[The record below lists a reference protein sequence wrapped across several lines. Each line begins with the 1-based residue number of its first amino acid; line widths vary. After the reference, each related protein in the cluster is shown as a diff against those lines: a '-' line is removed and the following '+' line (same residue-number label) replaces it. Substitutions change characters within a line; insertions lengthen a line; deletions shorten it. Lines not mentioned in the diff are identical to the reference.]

1 MGIALFATVRLFSP
15 LSIAMGRLLPF
26 AGPVSVRR
34 FTPPAP
40 SYCGKS
46 GNASTPIQHPTPRLP
61 LRVVRLVESGHTA
74 ACAGRMTISGSM
86 ADVCAELDRL
96 AAAEHTRH

>member
-1 MGIALFATVRLFSP
+1 MGIALFATTRLFSP
-15 LSIAMGRLLPF
+15 LSAVMERLLPL
-26 AGPVSVRR
+26 AEPMSARR

-46 GNASTPIQHPTPRLP
+46 GNTSTRPHRPTTRLP
-61 LRVVRLVESGHTA
+61 LRVVRVVESGHTA